1 MSVLIYLF
9 GPYTK
14 LDYHPDGSYHG
25 SRIPST
31 NAKRWYMVVDHVT
44 YLLNIIPILI
54 PPGNILV
61 FFLHLHRS
69 LLSNDPVLTPRIIT

>member
-44 YLLNIIPILI
+44 YSLNIIPILI

-61 FFLHLHRS
+61 SSCIFIVVCYPMI
-69 LLSNDPVLTPRIIT
+69 LS